1 MIDFVYK
8 YLDIIFKLLF
18 NVNFT
23 DLTTE
28 QLQFYVLTLVSIY
41 IGIKLIQLII
51 ALFIKFVKGV
61 VN

>member
-8 YLDIIFKLLF
+8 FLDIIFKLLF
-18 NVNFT
+18 NVNYT

-28 QLQFYVLTLVSIY
+28 QLEFYVFTFVSIY

-61 VN
+61 VD

>member
-8 YLDIIFKLLF
+8 FLDIIFKLLF
-18 NVNFT
+18 NVNYT

-28 QLQFYVLTLVSIY
+28 QLEFYVFTLVSIY
-41 IGIKLIQLII
+41 IGVKLIQLII